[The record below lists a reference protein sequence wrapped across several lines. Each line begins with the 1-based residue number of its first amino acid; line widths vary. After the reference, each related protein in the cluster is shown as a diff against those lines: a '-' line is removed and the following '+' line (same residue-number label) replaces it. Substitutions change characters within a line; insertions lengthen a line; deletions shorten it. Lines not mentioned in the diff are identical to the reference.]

1 MFASLPTG
9 FLRLRQTV
17 ENMGQFKAVAPPKVE
32 ELGLRMR
39 KIYAQARGQGYQT
52 LSRGAIRRLP
62 YALWVEGHEPLQVT
76 DPALVSTYWE
86 QHLPQALSQARA
98 ARRWL
103 APLFFT
109 YCHAFNRNRADF
121 QLFAQ
126 KLRASLGQAQGPFA
140 AWIKGLHQDHRW
152 LVPDEVGGFLGQK
165 LATAHEPLPQLLQQM
180 SLWSGFLEA
189 PLAAEAFAGALRLP
203 NEQLSRE
210 PVIER
215 IKGWA
220 RMEFSARGK
229 GSIFRYPEHR
239 VLLADGLVRPWL
251 KMAPPDPI
259 RNGLLSF
266 YMKHYGDPRLL
277 SATHQGHHWQ
287 GVAPET
293 VTAVRRWL
301 VGDTMRGFM
310 RVLKLTNDQ
319 IWPYREK
326 FWMAYYENGAIEEAW
341 FALGSQAGWLAKRE
355 FGQQGWSQYGL
366 LTTGAANDQSVLF
379 MRIGHI
385 VFMEWSHN
393 GSLRALRQD
402 DPQLPAM
409 YQSEYSGNE
418 VRQVYSMDFHGGVN
432 TNPQL
437 THSNSEGGTWQRKA
451 RDFIAHHTGVKL
463 NDKAILG

>member
-9 FLRLRQTV
+9 FLRLKQAV
-17 ENMGQFKAVAPPKVE
+17 EDMGKFTPVAPPKVE
-32 ELGLRMR
+32 DLGVRMR
-39 KIYAQARGQGYQT
+39 KIYAQARASGYEG

-62 YALWVEGHEPLQVT
+62 YALWVDGHEPLHST
-76 DPALVSTYWE
+76 DPALVGAYWE
-86 QHLPQALSQARA
+86 QHLPQALAQPRVAK
-98 ARRWL
+98 RWL
-103 APLFFT
+103 TPLLFT
-109 YCHAFNRNRADF
+109 YCHAFVRNRPDF
-121 QLFAQ
+121 EVFAQ
-126 KLRASLGQAQGPFA
+126 RVRTCLSHAQGPFA
-140 AWIKGLHQDHRW
+140 EWFKGLQRECRW
-152 LVPDEVGGFLGQK
+152 LVPDEVGAFLGQK
-165 LATAHEPLPQLLQQM
+165 FASSYDPLPQVLQQM
-180 SLWSGFLEA
+180 SLWPGFLA
-189 PLAAEAFAGALRLP
+189 TPLAAEAFAGALRLP

-215 IKGWA
+215 IKSWSRTELPG
-220 RMEFSARGK
+220 RGN
-229 GSIFRYPEHR
+229 GTIFRYPEHR

-251 KMAPPDPI
+251 NMAPPDHI

-266 YMKHYGDPRLL
+266 FLKHYGDPRLL
-277 SATHQGHHWQ
+277 SAAHQGHHWQ
-287 GVAPET
+287 GVSPQT
-293 VTAVRRWL
+293 ITAIKRWL

-310 RVLKLTNDQ
+310 RVLKLTNDH

-326 FWMAYYENGAIEEAW
+326 FWMAYYEHGAIEEAW
-341 FALGSQAGWLAKRE
+341 FALGAQAGWLAQRE
-355 FGQQGWSQYGL
+355 FGKQGWSQYGL
-366 LTTGAANDQSVLF
+366 LTSGATNDQSVLF

-393 GSLRALRQD
+393 GSLRALQQD
-402 DPQLPAM
+402 DPQLPPM
-409 YQSEYSGNE
+409 YQREYSGAD